1 MRGHFMSSMSSI
13 TNLGYKILD
22 VVRANTK
29 VKEKMIISLEA
40 QKQLLQEQISVQ
52 KETNA
57 LLQQLLNNNRSTNWL
72 KR

>member
-1 MRGHFMSSMSSI
+1 MSSI

>member
-1 MRGHFMSSMSSI
+1 MSSMSSI